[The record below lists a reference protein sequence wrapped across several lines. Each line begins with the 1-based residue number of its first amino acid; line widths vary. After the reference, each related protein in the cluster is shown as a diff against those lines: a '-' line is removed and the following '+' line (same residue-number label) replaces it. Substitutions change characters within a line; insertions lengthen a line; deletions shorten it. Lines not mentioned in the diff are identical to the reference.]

1 MAFKIFGRKKSP
13 ETAENYSFP
22 IEERAETK
30 VSEGGSGAELLAAA
44 LSGCRV
50 TADTAMQ
57 VPAVA
62 RCVNMI
68 AGAVA
73 MLPIR
78 MYRKGEDGKPQEITD
93 DPRITLLNGD
103 TGDTLTADA
112 MRYAWVK
119 DYLLNGGGYAYI
131 ERKMGVPSGLYYIS
145 SKEVGVIKNAADPI
159 Y

>member
-73 MLPIR
+73 MLPVSCLL
-78 MYRKGEDGKPQEITD
+78 YTSPS
-93 DPRITLLNGD
+93 PRD
-103 TGDTLTADA
+103 C
-112 MRYAWVK
+112 
-119 DYLLNGGGYAYI
+119 
-131 ERKMGVPSGLYYIS
+131 S
-145 SKEVGVIKNAADPI
+145 
-159 Y
+159 

>member
-13 ETAENYSFP
+13 ESVENCSFS
-22 IEERAETK
+22 EERAETK

-78 MYRKGEDGKPQEITD
+78 MYRKGEDGKPQEITTYHA
-93 DPRITLLNGD
+93 P
-103 TGDTLTADA
+103 
-112 MRYAWVK
+112 
-119 DYLLNGGGYAYI
+119 
-131 ERKMGVPSGLYYIS
+131 
-145 SKEVGVIKNAADPI
+145 
-159 Y
+159 